1 MKSNTLIL
9 VISVLV
15 IQVFNTQEQDTFD
28 FKVSAIQSLITSKKW
43 NCTDVVKYFLDRTVR
58 YNPNVNAIIS
68 LNPKAMQ
75 KAVELD
81 NYFFKNNKLSGKLHC
96 IPVIV
101 KDNIDVA
108 GVPTTAGVNALRNS
122 VPNKNAL
129 VVERL
134 AAEGAIFISKGNLK
148 ILR

>member
-1 MKSNTLIL
+1 
-9 VISVLV
+9 
-15 IQVFNTQEQDTFD
+15 
-28 FKVSAIQSLITSKKW
+28 
-43 NCTDVVKYFLDRTVR
+43 VR

-68 LNPKAMQ
+68 INPKALS

-96 IPVIV
+96 IPIIV

-108 GVPTTAGVNALRNS
+108 GIATTAGVNALRNS

-129 VVERL
+129 VVDRL
-134 AAEGAIFISKGNLK
+134 QAEGAIFISKGNLAEFA
-148 ILR
+148 IGSR